1 MKKTLIQ
8 IIIFCFLFISIF
20 TINRL
25 FMQNDFISQKIIQ
38 NNFYDILKMYFY
50 GIYHD
55 IRFLS
60 VAFLPL
66 LFCGFLSLIISHLN
80 HKKLAIFTGG
90 GI

>member
-1 MKKTLIQ
+1 
-8 IIIFCFLFISIF
+8 
-20 TINRL
+20 
-25 FMQNDFISQKIIQ
+25 MQNDFISQKIIQ

-66 LFCGFLSLIISHLN
+66 LFCGFLSLIISHLK
-80 HKKLAIFTGG
+80 HKKLVIFTGG